1 MVCLL
6 HHETFSQEKV
16 NKGAAGSGF
25 KINAT
30 IEDEGDEDDDD
41 DEEDYDGCEETSLE
55 VREEA
60 NNIMI

>member
-1 MVCLL
+1 M
-6 HHETFSQEKV
+6 

-30 IEDEGDEDDDD
+30 IDDEADDDDDD

-60 NNIMI
+60 ERELQSLILTNL

>member
-1 MVCLL
+1 M
-6 HHETFSQEKV
+6 

-30 IEDEGDEDDDD
+30 IDDEADEDDDD

-60 NNIMI
+60 ERELQSLTLTNL

>member
-1 MVCLL
+1 M
-6 HHETFSQEKV
+6 

-30 IEDEGDEDDDD
+30 IEDEGDDDDDD

-55 VREEA
+55 VSVRDED
-60 NNIMI
+60 NIAIDYDV

>member
-1 MVCLL
+1 M
-6 HHETFSQEKV
+6 

-30 IEDEGDEDDDD
+30 IEDEADDEDDD

-55 VREEA
+55 VREEDSDKYSDLTLTA
-60 NNIMI
+60 L